1 MKRFR
6 ILLKNEMKLSIR
18 DMNMVIFAVL
28 MPLAILIILG
38 ILNGGRTAGPEAAY
52 TFMEQSFGALCAV
65 SMCAGGLMGLPL
77 VVADY
82 RERKILKR
90 FQVTPASPALLLGV
104 ELTVYVVYCLIS
116 LATLG
121 AASALF
127 WNVRIHGSLVLFLG
141 SWILTMFSTLSIGM
155 LVGGIAKN
163 SKQAGVIASLLY
175 FPMLVFSGTTVPM
188 EVMPEQMQKII
199 SLFPLTQGIILMKS
213 TFLGITGSSLLAPV
227 LVMLVVTAVCTG
239 AAIRFFRWE

>member
-6 ILLKNEMKLSIR
+6 ILLKYEMKLSVR

-28 MPLAILIILG
+28 MPLAILVILG
-38 ILNGGRTAGPEAAY
+38 MLNGGRTAGSEVPY

-121 AASALF
+121 AASALI
-127 WNVRIHGSLVLFLG
+127 WNVRIHGSFVLFLG
-141 SWILTMFSTLSIGM
+141 SWLLTMLFNLEHRDA
-155 LVGGIAKN
+155 GGRYCEKL
-163 SKQAGVIASLLY
+163 KAGWCDRFAA
-175 FPMLVFSGTTVPM
+175 
-188 EVMPEQMQKII
+188 
-199 SLFPLTQGIILMKS
+199 LFPHAGIFRHDRS
-213 TFLGITGSSLLAPV
+213 DGSHAGTDAENNQSVSSDAGDHSDEEHV
-227 LVMLVVTAVCTG
+227 SG
-239 AAIRFFRWE
+239 NHG